1 MSLIQKLNLL
11 VMLGR
16 GVTKEVLKLWAMS
29 GAGITSQVLQL
40 QAIEEGVGCISIG
53 L

>member
-1 MSLIQKLNLL
+1 
-11 VMLGR
+11 MLGR
-16 GVTKEVLKLWAMS
+16 GVTKEVFKFWAMS
-29 GAGITSQVLQL
+29 GAGITTQVLQL